1 MSRTIYALK
10 ESGRKKIKITNDGY
24 GLEFYTMRNGYQW
37 TGFGVDTELLV
48 MMRDAID
55 EYFNQN
61 DNKKIQESSS

>member
-1 MSRTIYALK
+1 
-10 ESGRKKIKITNDGY
+10 
-24 GLEFYTMRNGYQW
+24 MRNGYQW